1 MPTRNELK
9 RIATTRLK
17 EAKALYGKGLYDG
30 SVYLAGYVV
39 EIALKARICR
49 ILKETDYPENGRI
62 GNAYK
67 THKIDELM
75 LLAGLR
81 DQLIQKK
88 TTEPQFLSNWN
99 LVTPWSETFRYRPIG
114 SATQAEALDIIE
126 ALEDTNYGIFTWI
139 KKRW

>member
-1 MPTRNELK
+1 MATRNELK

-17 EAKALYGKGLYDG
+17 EAKALYDKGLYDG
-30 SVYLAGYVV
+30 AVYLAGYVS

-49 ILKETDYPENGRI
+49 ILKEIDYPETGKI

-67 THKIDELM
+67 THKIDDLI

-81 DQLIQKK
+81 EQLNQKLN
-88 TTEPQFLSNWN
+88 TEPLFRANWD
-99 LVTPWSETFRYRPIG
+99 LVTDWSELFRYRPIG
-114 SATQAEALDIIE
+114 SATQIDALDVIE
-126 ALEDTNYGIFTWI
+126 ALEDANYGIFTWI